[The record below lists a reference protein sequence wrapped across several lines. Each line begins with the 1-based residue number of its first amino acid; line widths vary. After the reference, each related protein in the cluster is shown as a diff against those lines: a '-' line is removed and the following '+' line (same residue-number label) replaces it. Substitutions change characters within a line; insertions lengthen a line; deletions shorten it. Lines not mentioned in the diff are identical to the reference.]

1 MNPHAAPPP
10 GRLWLPLLAAAFA
23 LVAVHGIGR
32 FAYTPLLP
40 LLVADGFMG
49 LDAGAAIAT
58 WNYVGYLLGAMLAIR
73 LHEPAQ
79 IRRILPV
86 ALLVNAASTLAQG
99 FTDNLMLFLV
109 LRLINGVSNG
119 VVFVQAPALV
129 LEWLARHGLASLSGL
144 MYFGVGGGL
153 LLSNALANLPADLLH
168 GAARWWPMAL
178 AAVPLAWWSARQ
190 LGRLDRPQAGAPAQ
204 PAASRATPLI
214 DRASL
219 PVFMAY
225 AGAGL
230 GYILPTTFLPVVARE
245 QLPAGHWLQSGAW
258 LILALST
265 LAAAW
270 LWNRLGS
277 RMGDRNALVLNYVVQ
292 GIGVAGP
299 LLWPGTV
306 GVLACALMV
315 GCTFLGSVLLTQRL
329 ARALHPHQ
337 GPRISA
343 ALITL
348 YGFAQLTGPWMARLW
363 LERGGSMSDT
373 YWLGVG
379 ALVWATGWTLRTRQV
394 VGHAVAPAGAALPAA
409 PAD

>member
-1 MNPHAAPPP
+1 MTPQSNAPP
-10 GRLWLPLLAAAFA
+10 GRLWLPLLAAALA
-23 LVAVHGIGR
+23 LVVVHGIGR

-40 LLVADGFMG
+40 MLVADGFMG
-49 LDAGAAIAT
+49 LDAGAAFAT

-79 IRRILPV
+79 IRRILPA
-86 ALLVNAASTLAQG
+86 ALLINAACTVAQG
-99 FTDNLMLFLV
+99 FTDHPTLFLL
-109 LRLINGVSNG
+109 LRLISGISNG

-129 LEWLARHGLASLSGL
+129 LEWLARHGLAALSGL
-144 MYFGVGGGL
+144 MYFGVGSGL
-153 LLSNALANLPADLLH
+153 LLSNALANLPAAWLH
-168 GAARWWPMAL
+168 GAERWWPMAL

-190 LGRLDRPQAGAPAQ
+190 LAHLDRPQAGAPAL
-204 PAASRATPLI
+204 PAASRATPLL

-230 GYILPTTFLPVVARE
+230 GYILPTTFLPVVAHE

-277 RMGDRNALVLNYVVQ
+277 RMGDRNALILNYVVQ

-299 LLWPGTV
+299 LLWPGV
-306 GVLACALMV
+306 PGVLACALLV
-315 GCTFLGSVLLTQRL
+315 GSTFLGSVLLTQRL

-348 YGFAQLTGPWMARLW
+348 YGLAQLTGPWMARMW

-373 YWLGVG
+373 YWLGAG
-379 ALVWATGWTLRTRQV
+379 ALVWATLWTLRTQQ
-394 VGHAVAPAGAALPAA
+394 APAHVGMGLKAVR
-409 PAD
+409 AD

>member
-1 MNPHAAPPP
+1 MPPQSSAPP
-10 GRLWLPLLAAAFA
+10 GRLWLPLLAAALA
-23 LVAVHGIGR
+23 LVVVHGIGR

-40 LLVADGFMG
+40 MLVADGFMG
-49 LDAGAAIAT
+49 LDAGAAFAT

-79 IRRILPV
+79 IRRILPAALLINAACTV
-86 ALLVNAASTLAQG
+86 ALG
-99 FTDNLMLFLV
+99 FTDHPTLFLV
-109 LRLINGVSNG
+109 LRLISGISNG

-153 LLSNALANLPADLLH
+153 LLSNALANLPAQWLH
-168 GAARWWPMAL
+168 GAERWWPMAL
-178 AAVPLAWWSARQ
+178 AAVPLAWWSGRQ
-190 LGRLDRPQAGAPAQ
+190 LAHLDRPEAGAPVP
-204 PAASRATPLI
+204 PAASRATPLL
-214 DRASL
+214 DAASL

-299 LLWPGTV
+299 LLWPGV
-306 GVLACALMV
+306 PGVLACALLV

-373 YWLGVG
+373 YWLGAG
-379 ALVWATGWTLRTRQV
+379 ALVWATLWTLRTQQ
-394 VGHAVAPAGAALPAA
+394 APAHVGMGLKAVR
-409 PAD
+409 AD

>member
-1 MNPHAAPPP
+1 MPPRSDPPP
-10 GRLWLPLLAAAFA
+10 ARLWLPLLAAALA
-23 LVAVHGIGR
+23 LVTVHGIGR

-40 LLVADGFMG
+40 LLVGDGFMA
-49 LDAGAAIAT
+49 LDAGATIAT

-73 LHEPAQ
+73 MHQPPQ
-79 IRRILPV
+79 IRRILPA
-86 ALLVNAASTLAQG
+86 ALLVNAACTVAQG
-99 FTDNLMLFLV
+99 LTDNLTVFLV
-109 LRLINGVSNG
+109 LRLLSGISNG

-129 LEWLARHGLASLSGL
+129 LEWLARHGLTALSGL
-144 MYFGVGGGL
+144 MYFGVGAGL
-153 LLSNALANLPADLLH
+153 LLTNVLAGLPAESLH
-168 GAARWWPMAL
+168 GSARWWPMAL

-190 LGRLDRPQAGAPAQ
+190 LGRLDGPQAGTPGH
-204 PAASRATPLI
+204 AAAHRATPLL

-230 GYILPTTFLPVVARE
+230 GYILPTTFLPVVAHE

-258 LILALST
+258 LVLAAST

-277 RMGDRNALVLNYVVQ
+277 RLGDRNALVLNYVLQ

-299 LLWPGTV
+299 LLWPGV
-306 GVLACALMV
+306 PGVFACALLV
-315 GCTFLGSVLLTQRL
+315 GGTFLGSVLLTQRL
-329 ARALHPHQ
+329 GRALHPHQ
-337 GPRISA
+337 GPRLSA

-348 YGFAQLTGPWMARLW
+348 YGFAQLTGPWLARLW

-379 ALVWATGWTLRTRQV
+379 ALVWATLWTLRTP
-394 VGHAVAPAGAALPAA
+394 APAHTAAASPGAAPQASR
-409 PAD
+409 

>member
-1 MNPHAAPPP
+1 MTPPSHAAPA
-10 GRLWLPLLAAAFA
+10 RLWQPLLAAALA
-23 LVAVHGIGR
+23 IVVVHGIGR

-40 LLVADGFMG
+40 MLVGDGFMG
-49 LDAGAAIAT
+49 LDTGAAIAT

-73 LHEPAQ
+73 LHEPEQ
-79 IRRILPV
+79 IRRILPA
-86 ALLVNAASTLAQG
+86 ALVVNAACTVAQG
-99 FTDNLMLFLV
+99 FTDDLTVFLL
-109 LRLINGVSNG
+109 LRLINGISNG

-129 LEWLARHGLASLSGL
+129 LEWLARQGLASLSGL
-144 MYFGVGGGL
+144 MYFGAGAGL
-153 LLSNALANLPADLLH
+153 LLSNALATLPAELLH

-178 AAVPLAWWSARQ
+178 AVLPLTWWSARQ
-190 LGRLDRPQAGAPAQ
+190 LAHLDRPQAGAAAAAPAG
-204 PAASRATPLI
+204 RATPLL

-245 QLPAGHWLQSGAW
+245 QLPAGHWLLSGAW

-270 LWNRLGS
+270 LWNRLGT

-306 GVLACALMV
+306 GILACSLMV
-315 GCTFLGSVLLTQRL
+315 GITFLGSVLLTQRL

-348 YGFAQLTGPWMARLW
+348 YGLAQLSGPWLARLW

-373 YWLGVG
+373 YWLGAG
-379 ALVWATGWTLRTRQV
+379 ALVWATVWTLKTQQAP
-394 VGHAVAPAGAALPAA
+394 GHAGAVKLQAVRG
-409 PAD
+409 D

>member
-1 MNPHAAPPP
+1 MTPPSPAASE
-10 GRLWLPLLAAAFA
+10 RIWQPLLAAALA
-23 LVAVHGIGR
+23 IVVVHGVGR

-40 LLVADGFMG
+40 LLVGDGFMG
-49 LDAGAAIAT
+49 LDSGAAIAT
-58 WNYVGYLLGAMLAIR
+58 WNYVGYLVGAMLAIR
-73 LHEPAQ
+73 LHQPDQ
-79 IRRILPV
+79 IRRILPT
-86 ALLVNAASTLAQG
+86 ALVVNAVCTVAQG
-99 FTDNLMLFLV
+99 FTDNLTLFLV
-109 LRLINGVSNG
+109 LRLINGITNG
-119 VVFVQAPALV
+119 IVFVQAPALV
-129 LEWLARHGLASLSGL
+129 LEWLARRGLASLSGL
-144 MYFGVGGGL
+144 MYFGAGAGL
-153 LLSNALANLPADLLH
+153 LLSTALATLPAGLLH

-178 AAVPLAWWSARQ
+178 AVLPLAWWSARQ
-190 LGRLDRPQAGAPAQ
+190 LAHLDRPQAGSAAPASS
-204 PAASRATPLI
+204 ARATPLL

-245 QLPAGHWLQSGAW
+245 QLPDGHWLQSGAW
-258 LILALST
+258 LILALGT

-270 LWNRLGS
+270 LWNRLGA

-292 GIGVAGP
+292 SIGVAGP
-299 LLWPGTV
+299 LLWPGEV
-306 GVLACALMV
+306 GVATCALLV
-315 GCTFLGSVLLTQRL
+315 GATFLGSVLLTQRL

-373 YWLGVG
+373 YWLGAG
-379 ALVWATGWTLRTRQV
+379 ALVWATVWTLSTRPVPAHAAAVPPPLRTARV
-394 VGHAVAPAGAALPAA
+394 
-409 PAD
+409 D

>member
-1 MNPHAAPPP
+1 MTAPPP
-10 GRLWLPLLAAAFA
+10 SPPPSPPRLWIPLLAAALA
-23 LVAVHGIGR
+23 LVVVHGIGR

-40 LLVADGFMG
+40 LLVGDGFMG
-49 LDAGAAIAT
+49 LDTGAAVAT

-79 IRRILPV
+79 IRRILPL
-86 ALLVNAASTLAQG
+86 ALLINAACTLAQG
-99 FTDNLMLFLV
+99 FTDNATAFLV
-109 LRLINGVSNG
+109 LRLINGISNG

-153 LLSNALANLPADLLH
+153 LLSNALANLPAELLH

-178 AAVPLAWWSARQ
+178 AALPLALWSARQ
-190 LGRLDRPQAGAPAQ
+190 LAHLDRPQAGAPA
-204 PAASRATPLI
+204 PAAAPRATALL

-258 LILALST
+258 LILALCT

-270 LWNRLGS
+270 LWNRLGT

-306 GVLACALMV
+306 GILACALMV
-315 GCTFLGSVLLTQRL
+315 GSTFLGSVLLTQRL

-348 YGFAQLTGPWMARLW
+348 YGFAQLTGPWMARMW

-373 YWLGVG
+373 YWLGAG
-379 ALVWATGWTLRTRQV
+379 ALVWATVWTLKTQQ
-394 VGHAVAPAGAALPAA
+394 APEHAGAPKLQAVRG
-409 PAD
+409 D

>member
-1 MNPHAAPPP
+1 MPPRSDP
-10 GRLWLPLLAAAFA
+10 SPARLWPPLLAAALA
-23 LVAVHGIGR
+23 IVVAHGIGR

-40 LLVADGFMG
+40 LLVGDGFLA

-73 LHEPAQ
+73 LHQPEQ
-79 IRRILPV
+79 IRRILPA
-86 ALLVNAASTLAQG
+86 ALVVNAACTVAQG
-99 FTDNLMLFLV
+99 FTDNLTVFLV
-109 LRLINGVSNG
+109 LRLINGITNG

-129 LEWLARHGLASLSGL
+129 LEWLARQGLASLSGL
-144 MYFGVGGGL
+144 MYFGAGAGL
-153 LLSNALANLPADLLH
+153 LISNALATLPADLLH

-178 AAVPLAWWSARQ
+178 AVLPLTWWSALQ
-190 LGRLDRPQAGAPAQ
+190 LAHLDRPQAGAPA
-204 PAASRATPLI
+204 AAPTAHATPLL

-230 GYILPTTFLPVVARE
+230 GYILPTTFLPVVAHE
-245 QLPAGHWLQSGAW
+245 QLPAGHWLQNGAW

-277 RMGDRNALVLNYVVQ
+277 QFGDRNALVLNYVLQ

-299 LLWPGTV
+299 LLWPGV
-306 GVLACALMV
+306 PGVFACALLV
-315 GCTFLGSVLLTQRL
+315 GGTFLGSVLLTQRL
-329 ARALHPHQ
+329 GRALHPHQ
-337 GPRISA
+337 GPRLSA

-348 YGFAQLTGPWMARLW
+348 YGFAQLTGPWLARLW

-379 ALVWATGWTLRTRQV
+379 ALVWATLWTLRTP
-394 VGHAVAPAGAALPAA
+394 APAHTAAASPGAAPQASR
-409 PAD
+409 

>member
-1 MNPHAAPPP
+1 MTPHADPPTS
-10 GRLWLPLLAAAFA
+10 RLWLPLLAAAFA

-40 LLVADGFMG
+40 LLVADGFME

-73 LHEPAQ
+73 LHQPAQ

-99 FTDNLMLFLV
+99 FTDNLTLFLV

-153 LLSNALANLPADLLH
+153 LLSNALANLPAELLH

-190 LGRLDRPQAGAPAQ
+190 LARLDRPQAGTPAQ
-204 PAASRATPLI
+204 PAASRATALI
-214 DRASL
+214 DRTSL

-315 GCTFLGSVLLTQRL
+315 GSTFLGSVLLTQRL

-348 YGFAQLTGPWMARLW
+348 YGFAQLTGPWLARLW

-394 VGHAVAPAGAALPAA
+394 AGHAVAPAAKLQAARAE
-409 PAD
+409 